1 MTMSPTDQPLRTS
14 LISTNEP
21 GRAGAPTP
29 PLRIVGEHQVTTQQ
43 LTTNP
48 CSVEKGHDMDA
59 VAALKSLP
67 PLISIPTTAKMLGIS
82 RSAAYR
88 YAAMGDLP
96 TRHLGGRV
104 YIVTSL
110 LYELISNADNGSEAA

>member
-1 MTMSPTDQPLRTS
+1 LSNHELTTS
-14 LISTNEP
+14 LRSI
-21 GRAGAPTP
+21 
-29 PLRIVGEHQVTTQQ
+29 
-43 LTTNP
+43 
-48 CSVEKGHDMDA
+48 EKGYDLDA
-59 VAALKSLP
+59 MAQLKSLP
-67 PLISIPTTAKMLGIS
+67 PLITIPVTAKLLGIS

-110 LYELISNADNGSEAA
+110 LHELISNADNGIEAA

>member
-1 MTMSPTDQPLRTS
+1 LSNP
-14 LISTNEP
+14 E
-21 GRAGAPTP
+21 
-29 PLRIVGEHQVTTQQ
+29 
-43 LTTNP
+43 LTTNLR
-48 CSVEKGHDMDA
+48 SIEKGYDLDA
-59 VAALKSLP
+59 IAALKSLP
-67 PLISIPTTAKMLGIS
+67 PLITIPVAAKLLGIS

-110 LYELISNADNGSEAA
+110 LHGLISNADNGNEAA

>member
-1 MTMSPTDQPLRTS
+1 MSKPELITS
-14 LISTNEP
+14 LRSIE
-21 GRAGAPTP
+21 
-29 PLRIVGEHQVTTQQ
+29 E
-43 LTTNP
+43 
-48 CSVEKGHDMDA
+48 GHGLDSM
-59 VAALKSLP
+59 AALKSLP
-67 PLISIPTTAKMLGIS
+67 PLISIPVAAKLLGIS

-110 LYELISNADNGSEAA
+110 LYELISNADNGNEAA

>member
-1 MTMSPTDQPLRTS
+1 V
-14 LISTNEP
+14 ST
-21 GRAGAPTP
+21 
-29 PLRIVGEHQVTTQQ
+29 HQ
-43 LTTNP
+43 LTINP
-48 CSVEKGHDMDA
+48 CSVEKGQDMDA
-59 VAALKSLP
+59 TAALKSLP
-67 PLISIPTTAKMLGIS
+67 PLISIPTAAKLLGIS

-110 LYELISNADNGSEAA
+110 LHELISNADNGSEAA

>member
-1 MTMSPTDQPLRTS
+1 MSSSEQPVRTTLTGANGCS
-14 LISTNEP
+14 
-21 GRAGAPTP
+21 RASASRPASARSP
-29 PLRIVGEHQVTTQQ
+29 GEHASNDHKSARQEGYDVNA
-43 LTTNP
+43 L
-48 CSVEKGHDMDA
+48 
-59 VAALKSLP
+59 AALKSLP
-67 PLISIPTTAKMLGIS
+67 PLISIPIAAKLLGIS

-110 LYELISNADNGSEAA
+110 LHELISNADNRSEAA

>member
-1 MTMSPTDQPLRTS
+1 LSNP
-14 LISTNEP
+14 E
-21 GRAGAPTP
+21 
-29 PLRIVGEHQVTTQQ
+29 
-43 LTTNP
+43 LTTNLG
-48 CSVEKGHDMDA
+48 SIEKGYDLDA
-59 VAALKSLP
+59 MAALNSLP
-67 PLISIPTTAKMLGIS
+67 PLITIPVAAKLLGIS

-110 LYELISNADNGSEAA
+110 LHELISNADNGNEAA

>member
-1 MTMSPTDQPLRTS
+1 MST
-14 LISTNEP
+14 
-21 GRAGAPTP
+21 
-29 PLRIVGEHQVTTQQ
+29 HQQ
-43 LTTNP
+43 LTTNL
-48 CSVEKGHDMDA
+48 SNVEKGHVTDTT
-59 VAALKSLP
+59 AALKSLP
-67 PLISIPTTAKMLGIS
+67 PLIAIPTAAKLLGIS

-110 LYELISNADNGSEAA
+110 LHELISNADNGREAA

>member
-1 MTMSPTDQPLRTS
+1 MCCNGQPVHTA
-14 LISTNEP
+14 LISRNEP
-21 GRAGAPTP
+21 GKADTDTP
-29 PLRIVGEHQVTTQQ
+29 PLRAVGGAHVSTHQ

-48 CSVEKGHDMDA
+48 CGVDEGHDMDA
-59 VAALKSLP
+59 IAALKSLP
-67 PLISIPTTAKMLGIS
+67 PLIAIPTAAKLLGIS
-82 RSAAYR
+82 RSAPYR

-110 LYELISNADNGSEAA
+110 LYDLISNADNGSEAA

>member
-1 MTMSPTDQPLRTS
+1 MST
-14 LISTNEP
+14 
-21 GRAGAPTP
+21 
-29 PLRIVGEHQVTTQQ
+29 HQ
-43 LTTNP
+43 LTMNP
-48 CSVEKGHDMDA
+48 CSVEKRHHMDA
-59 VAALKSLP
+59 MAALKSLP
-67 PLISIPTTAKMLGIS
+67 PLIAISTAAKLLGIS

-110 LYELISNADNGSEAA
+110 LYELVSNADNGSEAA

>member
-1 MTMSPTDQPLRTS
+1 MST
-14 LISTNEP
+14 
-21 GRAGAPTP
+21 
-29 PLRIVGEHQVTTQQ
+29 HQ
-43 LTTNP
+43 LTINP
-48 CSVEKGHDMDA
+48 CGVEKGHNMDA
-59 VAALKSLP
+59 MAALKSLP
-67 PLISIPTTAKMLGIS
+67 PLISIPTAAKLLGIS

-110 LYELISNADNGSEAA
+110 LHELVSNADNGSEAA

>member
-1 MTMSPTDQPLRTS
+1 MPTHHLAINS
-14 LISTNEP
+14 
-21 GRAGAPTP
+21 
-29 PLRIVGEHQVTTQQ
+29 
-43 LTTNP
+43 

-59 VAALKSLP
+59 MAELKSLP
-67 PLISIPTTAKMLGIS
+67 PLISIPTAAKLLGIS

-110 LYELISNADNGSEAA
+110 LHELISNADNGREAT

>member
-1 MTMSPTDQPLRTS
+1 MSTHERATNLRRIEEGYDVDATTM
-14 LISTNEP
+14 
-21 GRAGAPTP
+21 
-29 PLRIVGEHQVTTQQ
+29 
-43 LTTNP
+43 
-48 CSVEKGHDMDA
+48 
-59 VAALKSLP
+59 LKSLP
-67 PLISIPTTAKMLGIS
+67 PLITIPTAAKLLGIS

-110 LYELISNADNGSEAA
+110 LHKLVSIADNGNEAA